1 MTMRIANIS
10 TAGAALA
17 PRFIGAGF
25 TVETVDVRIPI
36 FPYNQID
43 HQLKTLSYVDALL
56 RAEKA
61 GCNAAYINTVGDYGM
76 MAARSHTKMLIVGAG
91 QATMHAAA
99 QAGRRFSIVTIW
111 PPATGYLYDGLIRQ
125 YGFERQCVSVR
136 HVVSDAYLGQVQ
148 AEDNFVKKMQ
158 AGASAML
165 DLIAGECHKAIVED
179 GADTVMLG
187 CTCMAPIADR
197 IQERCPFP
205 VLDAMRTGYKM
216 TEMLLSLKLTQSG
229 IAYHQVPRDSAPAY
243 NAAVLAAA
251 PLVNPTD
258 CPACAVTVALA
269 AE

>member
-1 MTMRIANIS
+1 MRIANIS
-10 TAGAALA
+10 SRATDV
-17 PRFIGAGF
+17 PVRFRGPGF
-25 TVETVDVRIPI
+25 SVETIEVGIPI

-43 HQLKTLSYVDALL
+43 HNLKALSYIDACL

-61 GCNAAYINTVGDYGM
+61 GFDAAYINTVGDYGM

-99 QAGRRFSIVTIW
+99 QSGRRFSIVTIW
-111 PPATGYLYDGLIRQ
+111 PPATGYLYDGLIRL
-125 YGFERQCVSVR
+125 YGFEKQCVSVR

-158 AGASAML
+158 AGAGAML
-165 DLIAGECHKAIVED
+165 DMIAAECHQAILED
-179 GADTVMLG
+179 GADTVMFG
-187 CTCMAPIADR
+187 CTCMAPIADQ
-197 IQERCPFP
+197 IQARCPFP

-216 TEMLLSLKLTQSG
+216 TEMLLALKLTQSAA
-229 IAYHQVPRDSAPAY
+229 AYHQVPRDAGPAY
-243 NAAVLAAA
+243 RAAVAAAA

-258 CPACAVTVALA
+258 CPACAVTTAMA